1 MHICS
6 LALSALQLTSSFF
19 GIFDRL
25 NASPIL
31 KMENMQSAAGSQHNS
46 IKKHVDQ
53 RAPSKGHSDITTRRM
68 KNRERQRR
76 YRARKRLEVKIR
88 NATVKEETKSVLEP
102 QGNGNGSHSV
112 IRTYCIRDW
121 KKDARRAHV
130 HKCEEMNGS
139 IVTSSTLSSVS
150 EVTCS
155 AEEKKE
161 ERNVEREMQSGSA
174 GINHETPRVVL
185 GGRNWKAEARRMR
198 N

>member
-1 MHICS
+1 
-6 LALSALQLTSSFF
+6 
-19 GIFDRL
+19 
-25 NASPIL
+25 
-31 KMENMQSAAGSQHNS
+31 MENMQSAAGSQHNS
-46 IKKHVDQ
+46 IMKHVDQ

-88 NATVKEETKSVLEP
+88 NASVKEETKSVLAP
-102 QGNGNGSHSV
+102 QGNGNGSHFV

-130 HKCEEMNGS
+130 HKREEMNGS
-139 IVTSSTLSSVS
+139 IVTSSTLTSV
-150 EVTCS
+150 T
-155 AEEKKE
+155 EEKKE